1 MHGKE
6 LPEQFDGHSLCFIES
21 GNHKAALI
29 DFNYETEPLP
39 GTYPIP
45 GIGPMM
51 LLKETVLNHWG
62 KLGFRYMYYYLMLN
76 GIDVPLPNKMSMAGK
91 QP

>member
-1 MHGKE
+1 
-6 LPEQFDGHSLCFIES
+6 
-21 GNHKAALI
+21 
-29 DFNYETEPLP
+29 
-39 GTYPIP
+39 
-45 GIGPMM
+45 MM